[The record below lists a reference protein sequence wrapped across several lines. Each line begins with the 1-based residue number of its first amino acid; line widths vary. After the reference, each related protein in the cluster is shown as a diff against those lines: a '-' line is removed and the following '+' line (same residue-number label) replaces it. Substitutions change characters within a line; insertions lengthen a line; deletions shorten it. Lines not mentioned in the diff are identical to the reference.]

1 MGAAALALSLGTLAL
16 GAAPA
21 LGLDR
26 VLGVSGAGGEALTFG
41 FAALGANLVNNLPAL
56 LVSLPTLDL
65 HPDRVWAVLLGVNI
79 GPTLWVTG
87 ALSTLLWQATMDR
100 LDLPVSNRRYAA
112 VGVRV
117 GLPALAVALVV
128 HLALVAV
135 G

>member
-1 MGAAALALSLGTLAL
+1 MLEALVRITA
-16 GAAPA
+16 
-21 LGLDR
+21 
-26 VLGVSGAGGEALTFG
+26 SGA
-41 FAALGANLVNNLPAL
+41 
-56 LVSLPTLDL
+56 
-65 HPDRVWAVLLGVNI
+65 
-79 GPTLWVTG
+79 WVTG

-117 GLPALAVALVV
+117 GLPARAVALVV